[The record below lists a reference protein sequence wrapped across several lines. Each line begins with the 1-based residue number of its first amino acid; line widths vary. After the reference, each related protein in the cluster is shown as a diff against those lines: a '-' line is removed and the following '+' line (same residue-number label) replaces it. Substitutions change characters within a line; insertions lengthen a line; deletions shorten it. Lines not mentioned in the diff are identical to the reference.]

1 MALCDFI
8 SFTENFEKCD
18 ILCCI
23 QHSEIKFD
31 LIVLFVNTCMTC
43 QFEIVKIVVSC
54 HSCASKIKLE
64 MTFELECGRGV
75 VLG

>member
-1 MALCDFI
+1 MSHF
-8 SFTENFEKCD
+8 F
-18 ILCCI
+18 
-23 QHSEIKFD
+23 
-31 LIVLFVNTCMTC
+31 IVLFVSTCMTC

-64 MTFELECGRGV
+64 MTFELEFGRGV